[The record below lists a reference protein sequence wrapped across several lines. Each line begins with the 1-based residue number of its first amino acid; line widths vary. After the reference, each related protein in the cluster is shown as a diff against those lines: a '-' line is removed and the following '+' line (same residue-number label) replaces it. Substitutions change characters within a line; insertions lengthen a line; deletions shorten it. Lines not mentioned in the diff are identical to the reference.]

1 MGLVPTFFILYSKEV
16 KVLSPNIDIR
26 KLLSP
31 RSALGIFLYVNV
43 ISWLLLLGINLISF
57 LGFGSQELPSFS
69 INLYLKGLLINFFY
83 LIIFFY
89 FRAQTEY
96 LKTLDFIEILTNLF
110 ITGLITTTFSLILQF
125 ISTNLEL
132 PPVDEIKAN
141 WMNILYHLNIGL
153 VSIFLTQTF
162 FYWKQMIL
170 HQKSSSL
177 LKLWRSFEY
186 ILLAS
191 LLFNFFEQSLADA
204 TFVVALVILLVI
216 GLILSVNLK
225 WIAYLNAKEKW
236 QGILLLIFISSFTF
250 LFFRTVIVHSYNPH
264 LTTDLTHSVYILAI
278 GAFVLFYSL
287 FAVLVILFNL
297 PTTSVMESKIEEVMS
312 FQRLAQVLQTED
324 NEDKVY
330 ELLLESAGNN
340 VEADAAWL
348 DIYDENG
355 NVETTLCQDIEKET
369 VSELKQIIKK
379 NKLRQ
384 ILNNTFSRSHDN
396 DKLMSEIR
404 ELEFESIYTVPLT
417 GTEKPIG
424 SITLLKKVEDGFHA
438 DKQETLNTF
447 VMQAS
452 VAIENIR
459 LLEKTIETER
469 YKEEIEIAQKI
480 QKKLLPEN
488 ISVQGLD
495 IHAFSFSAYEV
506 GGDYYDI
513 FKIDECNIL
522 LIVGDVSGKG
532 TTAAFNMAQ
541 AKGVFQGIAL
551 LKSQPKDFLKYANQA
566 LSACFDKSSFITAT
580 LVYINTESK
589 TLTFSRAGHC
599 PTLYYSH
606 QTQKVDYLQDKGM
619 ALAVFR
625 KPEYENFLQVTEIQY
640 HPQDIVILY
649 TDGIVEARDKKGEE
663 YGYERFQQIIQS
675 NVQLNAA
682 EINQKIITSVE
693 RFSEGTHNHDD
704 FTALTIKFSD
714 N

>member
-1 MGLVPTFFILYSKEV
+1 MGEYPTFFIFIKV
-16 KVLSPNIDIR
+16 KVLNSNIDVR
-26 KLLSP
+26 NLLSP

-57 LGFGSQELPSFS
+57 LGFGNQELPSFS
-69 INLYLKGLLINFFY
+69 INLYLKGLLINFFF

-110 ITGLITTTFSLILQF
+110 ITGLITTTLSLILQF

-132 PPVDEIKAN
+132 PPVDEVKAN

-170 HQKSSSL
+170 HQKSSGL
-177 LKLWRSFEY
+177 VKLWRTFEY

-204 TFVVALVILLVI
+204 SFVVALVILLII
-216 GLILSVNLK
+216 GLVLSVNLK

-312 FQRLAQVLQTED
+312 FQRLAQVLQTEE

-348 DIYDENG
+348 DIFDEDG
-355 NVETTLCQDIEKET
+355 NVETTLCQDIDKET
-369 VSELKQIIKK
+369 VSKLKQIIKK

-384 ILNNTFSRSHDN
+384 ILNNTFSRNHDN
-396 DKLMSEIR
+396 DKLLSEMR
-404 ELEFESIYTVPLT
+404 EWEFESIYTVPLM
-417 GTEKPIG
+417 GYEKPIG
-424 SITLLKKVEDGFHA
+424 SITLLKKVEDGFHL
-438 DKQETLNTF
+438 DKQEVLNTF

-459 LLEKTIETER
+459 LLEKTIEAER

-480 QKKLLPEN
+480 QKKLLPAN

-495 IHAFSFSAYEV
+495 IDAFSFSAYEV

-513 FKIDECNIL
+513 FKIDEQRVL

-541 AKGVFQGIAL
+541 VKGVFQGIAL

-580 LVYINTESK
+580 LLYINTESQ

-606 QTQKVDYLQDKGM
+606 QTEETTYLQDKGM

-625 KPEYENFLQVTEIQY
+625 KPQYEDFLEVTEIQY
-640 HPQDIVILY
+640 QANDIVLLY
-649 TDGIVEARDKKGEE
+649 TDGIVEARDKQGEE
-663 YGYERFQQIIQS
+663 YGYERFQNIIRS
-675 NVQLNAA
+675 NTKSTAT
-682 EINQKIITSVE
+682 EINQRIIKSVE
-693 RFSEGTHNHDD
+693 NFSEGTNNHDD
-704 FTALTIKFSD
+704 FTALTIKFSE